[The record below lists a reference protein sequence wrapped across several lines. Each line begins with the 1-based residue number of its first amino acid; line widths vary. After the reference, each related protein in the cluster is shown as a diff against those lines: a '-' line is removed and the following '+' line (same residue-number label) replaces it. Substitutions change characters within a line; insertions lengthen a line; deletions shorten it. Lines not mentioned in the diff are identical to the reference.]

1 MCAQPGTVNAT
12 TMQDASL
19 LLLEILSRRI
29 PSAAGSWRER
39 VEQVTGIGARARL
52 VREAP
57 DAVAGET
64 STWFDVDHF
73 LSTFTAAARAL
84 GKAPLALQAD
94 ERDALEAA
102 LGSRAVE
109 GWRLDE
115 LGRVTLLA
123 LVSRRLPEMEVE
135 SLLWTCY
142 QQGDSRE
149 RQALLRALPLVTG
162 AERLLSLAVDACRTN
177 ELPVFEAIACENRY
191 PAAYFPDLNFNQM
204 VLKAMFMGVALAR
217 IVGLERRRTSE
228 LARMAEDFASERRA
242 AGRSVP
248 ADIGLL
254 TPEHEHE
261 RATRIPE

>member
-1 MCAQPGTVNAT
+1 M
-12 TMQDASL
+12 
-19 LLLEILSRRI
+19 
-29 PSAAGSWRER
+29 
-39 VEQVTGIGARARL
+39 TGIGARPG
-52 VREAP
+52 EAP
-57 DAVAGET
+57 DAVVGQT
-64 STWFDVDHF
+64 STWFDRDHF

-94 ERDALEAA
+94 ERDAVEAA
-102 LGSRAVE
+102 LGSRAAVE
-109 GWRLDE
+109 AWRLDE

-123 LVSRRLPEMEVE
+123 LVSRRLPETEVE

-149 RQALLRALPLVTG
+149 RQALLRALPFVTG
-162 AERLLSLAVDACRTN
+162 AERALPLAVEACRTN
-177 ELPVFEAIACENRY
+177 ELPVFEAIACENHY

-254 TPEHEHE
+254 TPEREHEHEHE